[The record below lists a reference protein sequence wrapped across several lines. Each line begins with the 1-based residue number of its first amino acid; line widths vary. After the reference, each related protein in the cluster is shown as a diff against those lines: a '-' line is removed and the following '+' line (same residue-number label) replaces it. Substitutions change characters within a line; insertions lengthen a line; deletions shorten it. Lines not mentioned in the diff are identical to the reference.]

1 MENLQLKTYII
12 KDKNYKITDLSDI
25 DTSYFIELDE
35 YEKIDPNKIDEDY
48 INGLIE
54 ISINGNKITD
64 FTYYDDIYDL
74 WSYYITA
81 FDELLEKNKSSFS
94 YPDMP
99 LIVTLY
105 LQGNRIVFKIGDKE
119 FNVEAKPF
127 LNQMS
132 NEAKRFFHTLINL
145 FPDLKF
151 EYEEEIDR
159 INSVSKKIDAIL

>member
-12 KDKNYKITDLSDI
+12 NDKNYKITNLSDI
-25 DTSYFIELDE
+25 DTNYFIELDD
-35 YEKIDPNKIDEDY
+35 YQKIDPQKIDEDY

-54 ISINGNKITD
+54 ISINGNKVTD

-74 WSYYITA
+74 WSYYVTA
-81 FDELLEKNKSSFS
+81 LDELLEKNESSFS

-99 LIVTLY
+99 LNVSLN
-105 LQGNRIVFKIGDKE
+105 LQGNRVVFKIGDRE
-119 FNVEAKPF
+119 FNLGAKLF

-132 NEAKRFFHTLINL
+132 KEAKRFFHTLIKL

-159 INSVSKKIDAIL
+159 INSVNKKIDALL